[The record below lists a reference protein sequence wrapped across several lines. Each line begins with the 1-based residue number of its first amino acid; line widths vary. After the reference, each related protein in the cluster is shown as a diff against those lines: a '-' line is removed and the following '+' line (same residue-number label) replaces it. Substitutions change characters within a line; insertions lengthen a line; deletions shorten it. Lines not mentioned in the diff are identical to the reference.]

1 MPFLV
6 ILKRVEIWLLVAL
19 VTGLVIFAFR
29 PEPDIDVTGN
39 PLESGVEELEVA
51 ENPDDPAQ
59 PLEKKAAVAV
69 KNVTVTPSGEG
80 LIVELTIAGRST
92 SGNDLTLDESTIR
105 ATTSDGENVPL
116 FFEPFSESSLLLAS
130 DESLVTLRWWLE
142 KPADALHL
150 QVQGESITADL
161 P

>member
-29 PEPDIDVTGN
+29 PEPVIDVIDG
-39 PLESGVEELEVA
+39 PLESGGEVI
-51 ENPDDPAQ
+51 EVIEGPDDPAH
-59 PLEKKAAVAV
+59 PVEKKAAVAV
-69 KNVTVTPSGEG
+69 KDVTVTPSGEG
-80 LIVELTIAGRST
+80 MIVELTIAGRST
-92 SGNDLTLDESTIR
+92 SGNDLTLDDSTIS

-116 FFEPFSESSLLLAS
+116 FFEPFHESSLLLAS

-142 KPADALHL
+142 KPADALLL